1 MISAIPGITSDDA
14 LLNDISNSTAN
25 EATPYMWVTNFTGG
39 DPTTKS
45 LLESELQ
52 GMYLDQVTPEE
63 VAKKYRKTLKL
74 GLRPFSNK

>member
-63 VAKKYRKTLKL
+63 VAKKVQENAKAWFT
-74 GLRPFSNK
+74 PFQQ